1 MKKIYYLLVVL
12 LGLFAFSSCT
22 DEIDPIIEASTFKA
36 PVFDAASVGGSL
48 VLTKANAAQTA
59 RTFSWTKADF
69 GYQSAGTYVLQFD
82 KAGNKFKSAL
92 DVAVTNQPI
101 ATFNVADLNTK
112 MLTLGLPHSMASN
125 IEARVYAYV
134 SPLVDT
140 LYSTT
145 ITFSVTPYE
154 VVIIYPTIYVP
165 GSYQA
170 ASGYTSDWSPDK
182 APALFSVKSDNKY
195 EGYVNIA
202 ADGSMFKFTK
212 EMNWNINWGDKT
224 MDGILDTEPGNDISS
239 AGAGYYKMNVNL
251 STLTYSTLKTVWGV
265 IGDATPT
272 GWDSDTKMVYNM
284 GTKTWS
290 LTLDLKVGKIKFRA
304 NSDWG
309 LNYGDK
315 DANLTLE
322 EGGDDIAIAAA
333 GNYTITLDLSKA
345 VYTYNLK
352 KN

>member
-1 MKKIYYLLVVL
+1 MKKIYYLLAAL
-12 LGLFAFSSCT
+12 MGLFAVVSCT
-22 DEIDPIIEASTFKA
+22 DEIGPVIDASTFKA
-36 PVFDAASVGGSL
+36 PVFDAASAGGSI
-48 VLTKANAAQTA
+48 VLTKATATQVA

-69 GYQSAGTYVLQFD
+69 GYQAATNYVLQFD

-92 DVAVTNQPI
+92 DVAITNQPT
-101 ATFNVADLNTK
+101 ASFTVADMNTK
-112 MLTLGLPHSMASN
+112 LLLLGVPHSVASN
-125 IEARVYAYV
+125 IEARIYAYV

-140 LYSTT
+140 LYSQT
-145 ITFSVTPYE
+145 IAFSVTPYE
-154 VVIIYPTIYVP
+154 VIIVYPMIYVP

-202 ADGSMFKFTK
+202 AAGAMFKFTK
-212 EMNWNINWGDKT
+212 DPNWTTNWGD
-224 MDGILDTEPGNDISS
+224 DGGDLTLDPNGKDIAS
-239 AGAGYYKMNVNL
+239 AGAGYYKMNVDLNK
-251 STLTYSTLKTVWGV
+251 LTYTLLKTNWGV

-272 GWDSDTKMVYNM
+272 GWDSDTKMVYDS
-284 GTKTWS
+284 TSKTWS
-290 LTLDLKVGKIKFRA
+290 LTLALKEGKINFRA
-304 NSDWG
+304 NSAWD

-322 EGGDDIAIAAA
+322 EGGPDIAITAA
-333 GNYTITLDLSKA
+333 GNYTITLNLSKFPY
-345 VYTYNLK
+345 VYSLK